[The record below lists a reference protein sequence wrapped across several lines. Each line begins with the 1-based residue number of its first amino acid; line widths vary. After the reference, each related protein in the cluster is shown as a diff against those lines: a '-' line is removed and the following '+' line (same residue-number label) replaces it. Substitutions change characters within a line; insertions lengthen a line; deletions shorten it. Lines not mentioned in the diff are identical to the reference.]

1 MHIAAIRCYTTNR
14 RMDAPPV
21 CVGDSDVTAKAS
33 AVIALVMGVIMAVIT
48 IFSPMS
54 PETRL
59 MLGILSILCI
69 TFAFV
74 ILKLR
79 CSCDICYLPIHDGPC
94 EKNTH
99 SGHPGGSSDGQ
110 AGLSGQTGDSDS
122 DSD

>member
-1 MHIAAIRCYTTNR
+1 
-14 RMDAPPV
+14 MDAPPV

-33 AVIALVMGVIMAVIT
+33 AVIALVLGVIMAVIT

-79 CSCDICYLPIHDGPC
+79 CDCNVCILPM

-99 SGHPGGSSDGQ
+99 PGHPGGSSDGLP
-110 AGLSGQTGDSDS
+110 GLSGDSSSDS
-122 DSD
+122 D